1 MKILSE
7 KKILKVSLR
16 YKGGEQ
22 QETHNYLDDRFGVD
36 KWRVI
41 KEKQLVEDCEW
52 FVMVEVEL

>member
-1 MKILSE
+1 MKTLSE
-7 KKILKVSLR
+7 QKILKVSLR
-16 YKGGEQ
+16 YKDGEQ
-22 QETHNYLDDRFGVD
+22 QEVHRYLDERFGVD